1 MFKTKGRTNIKYWQ
15 NQRHKHAANPWLNEH
30 QEQQKGQNLASS
42 MQFIGVDIKKEGFQ
56 FRNVKRSFQGIILLN
71 FDHIFDETN

>member
-1 MFKTKGRTNIKYWQ
+1 
-15 NQRHKHAANPWLNEH
+15 
-30 QEQQKGQNLASS
+30 